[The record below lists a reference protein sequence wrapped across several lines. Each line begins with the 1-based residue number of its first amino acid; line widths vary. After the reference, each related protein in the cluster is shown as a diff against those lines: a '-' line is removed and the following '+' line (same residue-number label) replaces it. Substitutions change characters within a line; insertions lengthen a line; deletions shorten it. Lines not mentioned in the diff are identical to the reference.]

1 MYDLDKDGYISRDE
15 MLRVVEAMYRMV
27 GSIVKLGPD
36 EDTPEKRVNKIFS
49 LMDKVGHTSSFILAW
64 NGIYGTY

>member
-1 MYDLDKDGYISRDE
+1 